1 MGWILKENVILNQ
14 WISEFYLSCVCE
26 KFVFPFELC
35 LIKAIWV
42 FYGNVLFVVNK
53 YLWTICLLE
62 CVRPKWKSSL
72 LYLHNKFVRV
82 EELSAQV
89 FLKIYCAA
97 VTNKRDM
104 HFFLISS
111 CKQFMSLHL
120 GKYLLV
126 MFFYLNGT
134 VECDLHFDF
143 VEKCEH
149 FIATKPHSI
158 GNISTRFV
166 LSKHF

>member
-1 MGWILKENVILNQ
+1 MNQ
-14 WISEFYLSCVCE
+14 RVLFVVCVCE

-62 CVRPKWKSSL
+62 CVRPKWECSL

-89 FLKIYCAA
+89 FLKIYCAT
-97 VTNKRDM
+97 VTDKRDL
-104 HFFLISS
+104 HYFLISA
-111 CKQFMSLHL
+111 CKQFMSLRL
-120 GKYLLV
+120 GTYLLV
-126 MFFYLNGT
+126 MFFYFNGT
-134 VECDLHFDF
+134 VTVEYDLHFDF

-149 FIATKPHSI
+149 FVATKPHSI
-158 GNISTRFV
+158 GNISTQFVWSKRF
-166 LSKHF
+166 